1 MRELKLSTPRPVLL
15 LRTSGLGALA
25 FIYCTTPDFE
35 GGLGMSASS
44 AGAILLVQG
53 LVGVVLGPLFGHF
66 IDATEKKR
74 QWLAGAL
81 SCTALTFLL
90 MLAWE
95 APGWVGTVLVCQGA
109 IAAIYPPAINSISLG
124 VVGKVG
130 LPNRAARNEIF
141 KVSAIGGGGSL
152 S

>member
-1 MRELKLSTPRPVLL
+1 
-15 LRTSGLGALA
+15 
-25 FIYCTTPDFE
+25 
-35 GGLGMSASS
+35 MSASS

-66 IDATEKKR
+66 IDATRKKR